1 MATGSQ
7 TNAQVAELANEI
19 DRLSGQVA
27 ALIAFLEATGIP
39 IPDVE
44 FTKVQDCA
52 RKMARN
58 RMGTDPGGAPELY
71 AGRTVELLQKATRM
85 HRPY

>member
-7 TNAQVAELANEI
+7 TDARVTELANEI

-44 FTKVQDCA
+44 FAKVQNYA

-58 RMGTDPGGAPELY
+58 RMGTDPDGAPELY
-71 AGRTVELLQKATRM
+71 AGNTVERLQKSARM